1 MKNIILSMI
10 FLLSINQAAV
20 STVKLENTSLKN
32 SRGNVELN
40 IQADQDIMGIQFD
53 IQYNNVELK
62 FNGANAIPNNY
73 VFEYKEQDNGVI
85 RGIMFSLE
93 GMKLNKYDIES
104 LISFDFTPVDNFDG
118 MSTVEFLDVIMAG
131 KNGSQL
137 ESSFSSITIN
147 TSDLLPNKTNL
158 NSSYPNPFNPVTKIS
173 YDLAND
179 GYVSIGIFDVL
190 GRQVSELI
198 NKVQPK
204 GNYDIS
210 WDAAD
215 QASGTYFI
223 RMMADD
229 KIMTEKII
237 LIK

>member
-1 MKNIILSMI
+1 
-10 FLLSINQAAV
+10 
-20 STVKLENTSLKN
+20 
-32 SRGNVELN
+32 
-40 IQADQDIMGIQFD
+40 
-53 IQYNNVELK
+53 
-62 FNGANAIPNNY
+62 
-73 VFEYKEQDNGVI
+73 
-85 RGIMFSLE
+85 MFSLE
-93 GMKLNKYDIES
+93 GMKLNQYDIES

-118 MSTVEFLDVIMAG
+118 MSTIEFLDVIMAG

-198 NKVQPK
+198 NKVQSK

-229 KIMTEKII
+229 KIMTEKKRLSGVYLLPN
-237 LIK
+237 LITTGSLFSGFYSIKVLVNQSKYWTL

>member
-1 MKNIILSMI
+1 MKNIILSVI

-40 IQADQDIMGIQFD
+40 IQANEDIMGLQFD
-53 IQYNNVELK
+53 MQYNNVELK

-73 VFEYKEQDNGVI
+73 VFEYKEKDNGVI

-93 GMKLNKYDIES
+93 GMKLNQYNIES

-198 NKVQPK
+198 NKVQSK

>member
-1 MKNIILSMI
+1 MKNIILSVI

-40 IQADQDIMGIQFD
+40 IQANEDIMGLQFD
-53 IQYNNVELK
+53 MQYNNVELK
-62 FNGANAIPNNY
+62 FNGANANPNNY
-73 VFEYKEQDNGVI
+73 VFEYKEKDNGVI

-93 GMKLNKYDIES
+93 GMKLNQYDIES

-158 NSSYPNPFNPVTKIS
+158 NSSYPNPFNPVTKIN

-198 NKVQPK
+198 NKVQSK

-215 QASGTYFI
+215 QGSGTYFI

>member
-20 STVKLENTSLKN
+20 STVKLENTALKT
-32 SRGNVELN
+32 SKGNVELN

-118 MSTVEFLDVIMAG
+118 ISTVEFLDVIIAG
-131 KNGSQL
+131 ENGFQL
-137 ESSFSSITIN
+137 ESNFSSIKID

-158 NSSYPNPFNPVTKIS
+158 NSSYPNPFNPVTKIN

>member
-1 MKNIILSMI
+1 MKNIILSVI

-40 IQADQDIMGIQFD
+40 IQADEDIMGIQFD
-53 IQYNNVELK
+53 MQYNNVELK

-93 GMKLNKYDIES
+93 GMKLNQYDIES

-198 NKVQPK
+198 NKVQSK

>member
-1 MKNIILSMI
+1 MRNIILSVI

-40 IQADQDIMGIQFD
+40 IQANEDIMGLQFD
-53 IQYNNVELK
+53 MQYNNVELK

-73 VFEYKEQDNGVI
+73 VFEYKEKDNGVN

-93 GMKLNKYDIES
+93 GMKLNQYDIES

-198 NKVQPK
+198 NKVQSK

>member
-1 MKNIILSMI
+1 MKNIILSII

-20 STVKLENTSLKN
+20 SMVKLENTSLKT
-32 SRGNVELN
+32 SKGNVELN
-40 IQADQDIMGIQFD
+40 IQADEDIMGIQFD
-53 IQYNNVELK
+53 MQYNNVELK

-93 GMKLNKYDIES
+93 GMTLNKYDIES

-118 MSTVEFLDVIMAG
+118 MSTVEFLDVIIAG
-131 KNGSQL
+131 ENGSQL
-137 ESSFSSITIN
+137 ESSFSSIIIDA
-147 TSDLLPNKTNL
+147 SDLLPNKTNL
-158 NSSYPNPFNPVTKIS
+158 NSSYPNPFNPVTKIN

-204 GNYDIS
+204 GNYNIS

-223 RMMADD
+223 QMMADD